1 MYKRDWCHGS
11 DSCPCIA
18 CLLLILSLI
27 RVPFELTDLL
37 SRWPILTVLSNEAYH
52 IVGHVV

>member
-37 SRWPILTVLSNEAYH
+37 GRWPILTVLSNEAYH
-52 IVGHVV
+52 IVGHFV